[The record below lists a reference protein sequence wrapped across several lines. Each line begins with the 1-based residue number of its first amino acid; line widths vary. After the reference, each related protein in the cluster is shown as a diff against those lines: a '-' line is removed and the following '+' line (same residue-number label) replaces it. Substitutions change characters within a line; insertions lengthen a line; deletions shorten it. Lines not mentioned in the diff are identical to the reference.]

1 MGYLFKAVLGA
12 ALFDGGTVLGG
23 TIVGITFL
31 VMGVPA
37 MLFALWSLAANVG
50 DRDER
55 PAAAPSS
62 GLGGFGRRTTSMS
75 EMMRGAQSTLG
86 AFGSPTDEEFQ
97 REKAKVLSGM

>member
-1 MGYLFKAVLGA
+1 MGYLFKAILGA
-12 ALFDGGTVLGG
+12 ALFDGETVL
-23 TIVGITFL
+23 
-31 VMGVPA
+31 
-37 MLFALWSLAANVG
+37 G

-62 GLGGFGRRTTSMS
+62 GLGGFGWRTTSMS

-86 AFGSPTDEEFQ
+86 PFGSPTDEEFQ